1 MKTNRCFRDGSL
13 HLASVSVLIG
23 LLWPASGMRAEDV
36 APELSVD
43 CLATADAR
51 HEVGV
56 AQGDGVAITGLAAEQ
71 DRCLGLPPALCR
83 ETASPETCL
92 REASAAVMAKAH
104 DLRAVLP
111 ETIGGD
117 PAARATYGRELA
129 GFDAAG
135 ALDAG
140 CPPDGLDA
148 ADCQYFN
155 AAMHLSTLRAMAQL
169 ARQNP
174 KGD

>member
-1 MKTNRCFRDGSL
+1 MNGSL
-13 HLASVSVLIG
+13 RLASVSVMIG
-23 LLWPASGMRAEDV
+23 LLWPASIMHAENV
-36 APELSVD
+36 APGLAVD

-56 AQGDGVAITGLAAEQ
+56 ARGDGVAITGLAAEQ

-83 ETASPETCL
+83 ETDSQETCL
-92 REASAAVMAKAH
+92 REASAAVMAKALE
-104 DLRAVLP
+104 LRAALP

-135 ALDAG
+135 ALDTG

-148 ADCQYFN
+148 ADGQYFN

-174 KGD
+174 KED

>member
-1 MKTNRCFRDGSL
+1 MNGSL
-13 HLASVSVLIG
+13 RLALVSVVIG
-23 LLWPASGMRAEDV
+23 LLWPASIMNAENV
-36 APELSVD
+36 APGLAVD

-56 AQGDGVAITGLAAEQ
+56 AQGDGVAITGLSAEQ

-83 ETASPETCL
+83 ETESPETCL

-104 DLRAVLP
+104 ELRAALP
-111 ETIGGD
+111 ETIGGE
-117 PAARATYGRELA
+117 PAAKATYGRELA

-135 ALDAG
+135 ALDTG